1 MVTTRIVA
9 TVDPARSRVDA
20 RTESGQPI
28 AMDADPPEGEDS
40 AAGPKEAILA
50 ALAGC
55 TSMDVAAILRK
66 KRQAVTAYEIAV
78 SAESAAEHPKVFTS
92 ITVEHRVTGACDPEA
107 LRRSI
112 ELSSTRYCPVSAMLS
127 KALTI
132 EHWYRLTPPGGT
144 PVEALVAVTGPDGSR
159 VL

>member
-1 MVTTRIVA
+1 VTTRIVA

-28 AMDADPPEGEDS
+28 VMDADPPEGDDS

-66 KRQAVTAYEIAV
+66 KRQAVTEYEIAV
-78 SAESAAEHPKVFTS
+78 SAESAEEHPKVFTS

-127 KALTI
+127 KAVKI
-132 EHWYRLTPPGGT
+132 EHWYRLTPPGGKS
-144 PVEALVAVTGPDGSR
+144 VEALVALTGPDGSR